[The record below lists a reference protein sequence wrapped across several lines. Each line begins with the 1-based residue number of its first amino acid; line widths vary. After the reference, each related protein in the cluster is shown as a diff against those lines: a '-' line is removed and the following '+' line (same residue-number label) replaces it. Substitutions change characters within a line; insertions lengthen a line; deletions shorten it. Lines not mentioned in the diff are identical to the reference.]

1 MAVYPDALL
10 AAGRRGIILALSAA
24 CVLIACRNAF
34 GQSDFHGQ
42 FFRDADEA
50 RTRARGLNAALLA
63 PQSFDRGNSA
73 YAKAEFLFERHKPL
87 DAIKEQVQLARQY
100 FVLAADESK
109 TAQTEFAAALTAR
122 SDALTAEAVRLS
134 PGLWDQAEAYLFTAA
149 ESLEDGDTPTARSN
163 AGEAQGI
170 YRTAE
175 LEAIKLNLLTPA
187 RELLARAEQLNV
199 KATAQQTLERAY
211 QRIELAEALVKQNR
225 YDITEARRLSGEAKY
240 EAAHAIYLHEI
251 ISQMEE
257 HTLTF
262 EGALLLSESAIGR
275 IASSLNTP
283 ARFDGGYAPVVQQI
297 ITAVKSRDSARSAL
311 AENVRRLR
319 TENEMLR
326 RRLTS
331 LEMGGG
337 PAHGA
342 SSKGNLTPEG
352 RQRYL
357 GAITLAAKFFTPAEA
372 TVVRDGENVVFRIFG
387 LTFTR
392 ENGEVQTGPP
402 GLLSKIDHALRL
414 FPGSRLT
421 VEGHT
426 EAGQIE
432 SLNQRNSEE
441 CAAAVA
447 AYLRSS
453 PSASKLVEYRGWGSS
468 CPIADNTTTEGRSR
482 NRRIDIIITPE

>member
-1 MAVYPDALL
+1 MVAGAHSRFS
-10 AAGRRGIILALSAA
+10 AGRRGVIIALSAA
-24 CVLIACRNAF
+24 GILFACRDARA
-34 GQSDFHGQ
+34 QSDFHSQ
-42 FFRDADEA
+42 FFREVDVA
-50 RTRARGLNAALLA
+50 RARATGLNAGFLA
-63 PQSFDRGNSA
+63 PQSFERANTA

-87 DAIKEQVQLARQY
+87 DAIKEQIQLATQY
-100 FVLAADESK
+100 FIMAADESK
-109 TAQTEFAAALTAR
+109 TARVEFASALTAR

-149 ESLEDGDTPTARSN
+149 ESLEDGDTPAARSN
-163 AGEAQGI
+163 AAEAQGI

-199 KATAQQTLERAY
+199 KTTAQQTLERAY
-211 QRIELAEALVKQNR
+211 QRLELAEAMVKQNR
-225 YDITEARRLSGEAKY
+225 YDVTEARRLSGEAKY

-262 EGALLLSESAIGR
+262 EEALLLSEAAIGR
-275 IASSLNTP
+275 IASALNTP
-283 ARFDGGYAPVVQQI
+283 ARFDGGYAPVVQRI
-297 ITAVKSRDSARSAL
+297 ITAVKSRDSARSAM
-311 AENVRRLR
+311 AETVRRLR

-342 SSKGNLTPEG
+342 SSRGNLTPED
-352 RQRYL
+352 RQRYI
-357 GAITLAAKFFTPAEA
+357 GAITLAARFFTPAEG
-372 TVVRDGENVVFRIFG
+372 TVVRDGENVVLRIFG

-392 ENGEVQTGPP
+392 ENGTMEAGSPE
-402 GLLSKIDHALRL
+402 LLSKIDHALRL
-414 FPGSRLT
+414 FPPSRLT

-426 EAGQIE
+426 EAGEIE

-441 CAAAVA
+441 WAAALA
-447 AYLRSS
+447 AYLRSF
-453 PSASKLVEYRGWGSS
+453 PSASKVIEYRGWGSS
-468 CPIADNTTTEGRSR
+468 CPIADNTTAEGRSR